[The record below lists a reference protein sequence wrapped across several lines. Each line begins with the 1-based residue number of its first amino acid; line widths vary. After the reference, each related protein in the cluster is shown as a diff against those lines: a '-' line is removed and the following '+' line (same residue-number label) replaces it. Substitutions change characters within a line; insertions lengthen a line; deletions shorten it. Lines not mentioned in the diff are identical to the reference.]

1 MIIMISVN
9 NNIKSRQTANITD
22 HGQVADLIGDVTDD
36 DFLQHITAGGGF
48 PRVMALLQLFWD
60 TQTRFMQLTTL
71 ADLTLT
77 VIIQKA

>member
-48 PRVMALLQLFWD
+48 PRVMALLQLF
-60 TQTRFMQLTTL
+60 
-71 ADLTLT
+71 
-77 VIIQKA
+77 